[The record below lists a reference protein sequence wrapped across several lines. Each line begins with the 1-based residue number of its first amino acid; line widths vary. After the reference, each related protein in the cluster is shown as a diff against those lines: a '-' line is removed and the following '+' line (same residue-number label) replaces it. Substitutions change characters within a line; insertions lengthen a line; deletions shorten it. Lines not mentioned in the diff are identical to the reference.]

1 MRVEIAKVSRMQR
14 RRRNLVQTYVILELV
29 LIVVLIIEVLI
40 KVIIIVKV
48 LVLEG
53 LAGEVVN
60 RTGNDLHVSRQCM
73 NIEHATG
80 RRTFS
85 LISSP
90 SW

>member
-48 LVLEG
+48 LVLER
-53 LAGEVVN
+53 LAGEVVD
-60 RTGNDLHVSRQCM
+60 RTWNDLCRMSRQ
-73 NIEHATG
+73 NV
-80 RRTFS
+80 S
-85 LISSP
+85 D
-90 SW
+90 